1 MADYLKDYDAVLSA
15 MRELSGTPFAPV
27 EVILSRPSGR
37 EHPSTNS
44 FSTAAGF
51 DALTPVG
58 CVAVIDGR
66 AYQKTDR
73 TRWRCLWGDCRGT
86 RLSLDLVA
94 SVLSSA
100 TNHLVVVNTKHTST
114 DSSKETAE

>member
-37 EHPSTNS
+37 EHPSANS

-66 AYQKTDR
+66 AYQKTDS
-73 TRWRCLWGDCRGT
+73 TRWRCLWDDCRGT

-100 TNHLVVVNTKHTST
+100 TNHLVVVNTEHTST
-114 DSSKETAE
+114 NSSKETAE